1 MKYGK
6 NKNLWYNTKEKNYI
20 FTDIYQYIINNP
32 DKLNKIRKTLKGE
45 YKNERINEYIKRSG
59 YGMEYSK

>member
-59 YGMEYSK
+59 HGMEYSK